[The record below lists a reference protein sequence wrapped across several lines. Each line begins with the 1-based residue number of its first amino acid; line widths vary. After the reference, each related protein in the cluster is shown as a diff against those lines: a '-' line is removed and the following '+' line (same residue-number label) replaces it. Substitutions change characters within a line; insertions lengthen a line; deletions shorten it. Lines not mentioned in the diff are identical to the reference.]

1 MRTKVLFFFVSLM
14 FMVSS
19 ISNWMDEKRFNE
31 NLFPYIEGNL
41 NRQIQERIGY
51 NMKIVVDEKTP
62 D

>member
-1 MRTKVLFFFVSLM
+1 
-14 FMVSS
+14 MVSS
-19 ISNWMDEKRFNE
+19 VSNWMDEKRFNE

-41 NRQIQERIGY
+41 NRQVQERIGY